1 MTQTDNGKT
10 MIRILIVEDN
20 EINRD
25 MLGRRLERRGF
36 DVLCAADGAT
46 AIAIVETEAPD
57 LILMDIGLGED
68 NGLDVTRQ
76 IRAQDLGKA
85 IPIIALTAHAMVSDR
100 DKCLAAG
107 CNDFETKPVEF
118 EKLLTKINKC
128 LTPEEVNG

>member
-1 MTQTDNGKT
+1 MTKADSANPTV
-10 MIRILIVEDN
+10 RILIVEDN

-25 MLGRRLERRGF
+25 MLGRRLTRRGF
-36 DVLCAADGAT
+36 EIFCAADAAT
-46 AIAIVETEAPD
+46 AIAMTESEAPD

-68 NGLDVTRQ
+68 NGLDVTRT
-76 IRAQDLGKA
+76 IRAQDFGKS

-118 EKLLTKINKC
+118 DKLLTKINNC
-128 LTPEEVNG
+128 LMSKEVTG

>member
-1 MTQTDNGKT
+1 MTQKDIENP
-10 MIRILIVEDN
+10 MARILIVEDN

-25 MLGRRLERRGF
+25 MLGRRLARRGF
-36 DVLCAADGAT
+36 DVFCAIDGAT
-46 AIAIVETEAPD
+46 AIAMTETEAPD

-76 IRAQDLGKA
+76 IRAQEFGQS

-118 EKLLTKINKC
+118 EKLLNKINNC
-128 LTPEEVNG
+128 LAIKEVN

>member
-1 MTQTDNGKT
+1 MTQKGRDRP
-10 MIRILIVEDN
+10 MVRILIVEDN

-46 AIAIVETEAPD
+46 AIALTKAEAPD
-57 LILMDIGLGED
+57 LILMDIGLGQD
-68 NGLDVTRQ
+68 NGLDVTQQ
-76 IRAQDLGKA
+76 IRAQEFGQT

-100 DKCLAAG
+100 DECLAAG

-118 EKLLTKINKC
+118 EKLLSKINTC
-128 LTPEEVNG
+128 LAPEEVKE